1 MSIIL
6 ELFLTTFTIEFTLD
20 VTILEN
26 LSSMNDY
33 DNVKNKV
40 MSAVSITN
48 TRNVSEIRKI
58 RRSARFL
65 QCNLLQL
72 SGVYSGIERATIII
86 NSIRYVNGVYVR
98 VQKMLTLLNFVHVI
112 VVRWFKT

>member
-20 VTILEN
+20 VTISEN

-40 MSAVSITN
+40 MIAVSITKYKECSRN
-48 TRNVSEIRKI
+48 TKE
-58 RRSARFL
+58 
-65 QCNLLQL
+65 
-72 SGVYSGIERATIII
+72 
-86 NSIRYVNGVYVR
+86 
-98 VQKMLTLLNFVHVI
+98 
-112 VVRWFKT
+112 

>member
-20 VTILEN
+20 VMVSEN

-40 MSAVSITN
+40 MTAVSITN
-48 TRNVSEIRKI
+48 TRNVPEIRKI
-58 RRSARFL
+58 RRSTRFTM
-65 QCNLLQL
+65 L
-72 SGVYSGIERATIII
+72 SIA
-86 NSIRYVNGVYVR
+86 
-98 VQKMLTLLNFVHVI
+98 
-112 VVRWFKT
+112 VVWSVFWH

>member
-20 VTILEN
+20 VMVSEN

-40 MSAVSITN
+40 MTAVSITN
-48 TRNVSEIRKI
+48 TRNVPEIRKI
-58 RRSARFL
+58 RRSIRFL
-65 QCNLLQL
+65 
-72 SGVYSGIERATIII
+72 
-86 NSIRYVNGVYVR
+86 
-98 VQKMLTLLNFVHVI
+98 
-112 VVRWFKT
+112 

>member
-20 VTILEN
+20 VTISEN

-40 MSAVSITN
+40 MTAVSITN
-48 TRNVSEIRKI
+48 TRNIPEIRKI
-58 RRSARFL
+58 RRRIRFL
-65 QCNLLQL
+65 
-72 SGVYSGIERATIII
+72 
-86 NSIRYVNGVYVR
+86 
-98 VQKMLTLLNFVHVI
+98 
-112 VVRWFKT
+112 